1 MRKAFIQGILLL
13 MVTILLTRCQDGG
26 YTEEPVNDSEEVRAA
41 MNDAA
46 LKLKG
51 KWKEVRSGAMP
62 VSGSDALYM
71 IFDGEVAMTFI
82 IQQSNRESSQRTYA
96 CKFGYSWRY
105 IGKDL
110 AGSFYLRQGG
120 GPEKKYICTIEDDG
134 KKLML
139 YAPSDSEFQVDDPTM
154 WFEKVEESDE
164 TTSKLNIGAWPQQA
178 QGFQAPLRPQVVF
191 DAPEVVFDGTFTCPS
206 GASFETRH
214 EGCEL

>member
-1 MRKAFIQGILLL
+1 MRKAFVQGILLL
-13 MVTILLTRCQDGG
+13 MVTILLMGCQDGG

-46 LKLKG
+46 LKL
-51 KWKEVRSGAMP
+51 
-62 VSGSDALYM
+62 
-71 IFDGEVAMTFI
+71 
-82 IQQSNRESSQRTYA
+82 
-96 CKFGYSWRY
+96 YSWRY

-120 GPEKKYICTIEDDG
+120 GPEKKYICTIEGDG

-164 TTSKLNIGAWPQQA
+164 TTSESAINASAKMIMNIG
-178 QGFQAPLRPQVVF
+178 
-191 DAPEVVFDGTFTCPS
+191 TCPPPCN
-206 GASFETRH
+206 T
-214 EGCEL
+214 

>member
-13 MVTILLTRCQDGG
+13 MVTILLMGCQDGG

-120 GPEKKYICTIEDDG
+120 GPEKKYICTIEGDG

-164 TTSKLNIGAWPQQA
+164 TTSELNIGAWPQQA

-206 GASFETRH
+206 GVSFETRH

>member
-1 MRKAFIQGILLL
+1 MMRKAFVQGVLLL
-13 MVTILLTRCQDGG
+13 MVTILLLGCQDGG

-120 GPEKKYICTIEDDG
+120 GPEKKYICTIEGDG

-164 TTSKLNIGAWPQQA
+164 TTSESAINASAKMIMNIG
-178 QGFQAPLRPQVVF
+178 
-191 DAPEVVFDGTFTCPS
+191 TCPPPCN
-206 GASFETRH
+206 T
-214 EGCEL
+214 

>member
-1 MRKAFIQGILLL
+1 MMRKAFVQGILLL
-13 MVTILLTRCQDGG
+13 MVTILLMGCQDGG

-120 GPEKKYICTIEDDG
+120 GPEKKYICTIEGDG

-164 TTSKLNIGAWPQQA
+164 TTSESAINASAKMIMNIGHGHNGVWNHCALNCKYSNNSCILIKY
-178 QGFQAPLRPQVVF
+178 FVF
-191 DAPEVVFDGTFTCPS
+191 LC
-206 GASFETRH
+206 R
-214 EGCEL
+214 